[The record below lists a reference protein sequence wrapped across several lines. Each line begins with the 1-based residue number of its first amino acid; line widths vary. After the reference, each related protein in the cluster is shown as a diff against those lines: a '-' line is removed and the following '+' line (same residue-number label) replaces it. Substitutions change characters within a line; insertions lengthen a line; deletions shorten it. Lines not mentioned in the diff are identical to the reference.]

1 MTDVTVIKSI
11 IVVDFFALDFKSQHC
26 TKRQIFE
33 SVFARIRNDKHL
45 VYDGIQV
52 YSIAHDETYTWDIL
66 LGSGRFFRFQ
76 IEYLRMCRGIQN
88 SYDQLLVC
96 LRQL

>member
-1 MTDVTVIKSI
+1 MKYSEHT
-11 IVVDFFALDFKSQHC
+11 HC
-26 TKRQIFE
+26 TKRQIFG

-52 YSIAHDETYTWDIL
+52 YSITHGETYTWDIL
-66 LGSGRFFRFQ
+66 LGSGLFFRFQ

-88 SYDQLLVC
+88 SYDQPLVC
-96 LRQL
+96 LRQV